1 MWRVCLFCGVL
12 LILFIVRS
20 LCLKIYKKYKN
31 VCIVVLGDLGR
42 SPRMQYHAIS
52 FAKEGFTVD
61 LIGYPGSLPL
71 KEIVENPRIHIYYLL
86 PLPNI
91 EDKLPRLP
99 YYLIKTLWQIFNLL
113 WVLFHKQLSSYIL
126 IQNPP
131 AIPTI
136 LICLLYSK
144 IARAQFIIDWHN
156 YAYTLMALAGK
167 NNHLLIKLAKAI
179 EIYFGSMADHNLC
192 VSQGMKKDLLRW
204 GIHAKVLYDRPANE
218 FHSISL
224 IEKHEFLLKLSEKYD
239 IFKGSKENSTVFT
252 ECIENE
258 IQLSDERPGFIISST
273 SWTEDEDFSIL
284 INALQEYENAIIQD
298 ACNLP
303 NLICVITG
311 KGPFKE
317 FYTAIIKLRNW
328 KHIAIITPWL
338 ENEDYPKILA
348 SADLGICLHT
358 SSSGLDLPMKIIDM
372 FGCELPVFSYN
383 FKCLPELV
391 QHNENGMVFSYDTE
405 LAVQLKLW
413 FEDFPNND
421 IQHKLNKKFR
431 EKLNKFQKNRW
442 HANWVSIA
450 FPYFN

>member
-1 MWRVCLFCGVL
+1 
-12 LILFIVRS
+12 
-20 LCLKIYKKYKN
+20 
-31 VCIVVLGDLGR
+31 
-42 SPRMQYHAIS
+42 MQYHAIS

-71 KEIVENPRIHIYYLL
+71 KEIVENPHIHIYYLL

-99 YYLIKTLWQIFNLL
+99 YYLIKTLWQTSNLL

-136 LICLLYSK
+136 LVCLFYSK
-144 IARAQFIIDWHN
+144 IANAQFIIDWHN
-156 YAYTLMALAGK
+156 YAYTLMALGIN

-179 EIYFGSMADHNLC
+179 EIYFGSKADHNLC
-192 VSQGMKKDLLRW
+192 VSQGMKEDLLKL

-218 FHSISL
+218 FYPISL

-258 IQLSDERPGFIISST
+258 IQLSGKRPGFIISST

-311 KGPFKE
+311 KGPLKE

-383 FKCLPELV
+383 FKC
-391 QHNENGMVFSYDTE
+391 VFT
-405 LAVQLKLW
+405 
-413 FEDFPNND
+413 F
-421 IQHKLNKKFR
+421 
-431 EKLNKFQKNRW
+431 
-442 HANWVSIA
+442 
-450 FPYFN
+450 